1 MINASKEFKEK
12 LKTDRPPLANYA
24 DITLSDGTVLHLE
37 PKDFMIGG
45 CSIEDKTSDGKFGVG
60 FCIGK
65 TLSIRLE
72 NQDERFSVY
81 DFYMSTITLYV
92 AMILGDGTIEKIRK
106 GVYYATVPSTTGD
119 TIQINAVDGMYMLDR
134 GYSGASTTYPA
145 TLQKIISNA
154 CIDCGIPVGFRQ
166 FDNMDFV
173 VHEKPE
179 NATYRQVVSWA
190 CQIAGYN
197 ARIDNDGYMQLI
209 WYNTS
214 ILERYNYNG
223 GSFNAYPHDEILDG
237 GDFINYGAEIVVD
250 GGKFEDPIPEHIFL
264 IKSINVHT
272 DDVVI
277 TGVRV
282 SGKEDFTALF
292 GEDGYVIEINGNPF
306 TTGKEQAIADYLG
319 GRMVGVLFRP
329 FSAQVLSNPLYE
341 PFDVVRVSDRKGNV
355 YNSLLNSVSYKIGG
369 YTQIACQAEDPVRNG
384 SHYMSPAA
392 SAVVEARRNAEKQI
406 TEYDK
411 AVQQL
416 NQIAMN
422 SMGFHTTYEEQ
433 QDGSRIVYLHDKPSL
448 EDSKTIYKQTIDGFF
463 VSTDG
468 GNSYTAGFDKNGN
481 AVVNVLYA
489 IGIVADW
496 IRSGRFECKKGDKT
510 TFLADVD
517 TGEVRI
523 IADSFSLT
531 SGQTIDSI
539 AQSKADSAVNDFV
552 TAVYDPKIASLQ
564 SQIDG
569 QIETWYYDYEPTLSN
584 APASSWK
591 TEADRARHE
600 GDLFYWKSK
609 GYSYRF
615 FKDSSTWKWQIITD
629 SDITKALA
637 DASKAQD
644 TADNKRRV
652 FVITPA
658 PPYDVGDLWFA
669 GSGSDIMTCMTARAS
684 GSYVASDWQKRNK
697 YIDQTAANT
706 AAQNAVDGQTQ
717 LDIFN
722 KLTNN
727 GQTQGIFLENGKIY
741 INGEYIKVSDL
752 YALGAT
758 IAGWT
763 INSTQIYK
771 VINLYEDMSANGLSG
786 VGSEDP
792 VQYYVWIRSPVDK
805 STRVFAVHYIKKR
818 DYLSGLGV
826 LYPIFYVNASGT
838 FYAKNAEISGTIY
851 ASSGTFAG
859 TLQAASGTFKG
870 ALQAATGTF
879 SGGITSNSAEI
890 TGGSF
895 KVSTSSSEASSIE
908 IKYGNDVSYISPNF
922 LKLSKSNY
930 VSYYRANK
938 IAMSYDSGSSEQ
950 MFFEA
955 TRTNLYT
962 SGSFASGGQKNRV
975 CKTENYSDRLL
986 YCYETPK
993 PYFGDIGE
1001 ATLDENGM
1009 CYIFFDDIFR
1019 ETVNTECNY
1028 QVFLQKYGEGDAW
1041 VSERSIEYFVVKG
1054 TPNLQFGWEIKAR
1067 QIGYESERLEKFVLD
1082 KEDKQTNYESEAQAY
1097 IENIYKEAFNY
1108 EENYEHYNSDD
1119 SGGEADQRDVL

>member
-12 LKTDRPPLANYA
+12 LKSGEKTANYA

-60 FCIGK
+60 FCMGK

-92 AMILGDGTIEKIRK
+92 AMLLDDGTIEKIRK

-119 TIQINAVDGMYMLDR
+119 TIQINAVDGMYRLDR
-134 GYSGASTTYPA
+134 DYSGASTTYPA
-145 TLQKIISNA
+145 TLQKIISDA

-173 VHEKPE
+173 VHGKPE

-223 GSFNAYPHDEILDG
+223 GSFNVYPHDEILDG
-237 GDFINYGAEIVVD
+237 GDFTNYGAGIVVD

-282 SGKEDFTALF
+282 SGEEDSTALF

-306 TTGKEQAIADYLG
+306 TTGKEQSIADYLG

-329 FSAQVLSNPLYE
+329 FSAQILGNPLYE
-341 PFDVVRVSDRKGNV
+341 PFDIVRVSDRKGNV

-392 SAVVEARRNAEKQI
+392 EAVVEARRNAEKQI

-468 GNSYTAGFDKNGN
+468 GNSYTSGFDKNGN

-523 IADSFSLT
+523 VADSFSLT

-539 AQSKADSAVNDFV
+539 AQSKADSAVNNFV

-569 QIETWYYDYEPTLSN
+569 QIETWYYDYQPTLSN

-615 FKDSSTWKWQIITD
+615 FKDGSTWKWQIITD

-652 FVITPA
+652 FVTTPA

-697 YIDQTAANT
+697 YIDQTAANN
-706 AAQNAVDGQTQ
+706 AAQNAVDNQTQ

-758 IAGWT
+758 IAGWE
-763 INSTQIYK
+763 INNKQIYK
-771 VINLYEDMSANGLSG
+771 FINLYEDMSASGLSG

-792 VQYYVWIRSPVDK
+792 VQYCVWMRAPVDDN
-805 STRVFAVHYIKKR
+805 TPVFGVYYETKE
-818 DYLSGLGV
+818 DYLANKNIV
-826 LYPIFYVNASGT
+826 YPYFFVRTNGRM
-838 FYAKNAEISGTIY
+838 YAKNAEIYGGIY
-851 ASSGTFAG
+851 ASR
-859 TLQAASGTFKG
+859 
-870 ALQAATGTF
+870 GTF
-879 SGGITSNSAEI
+879 SGGITSSNATI

-895 KVSTSSSEASSIE
+895 KVNTSSSESSSIE

-922 LKLSKSNY
+922 LKLSKSDY
-930 VSYYRANK
+930 STEYRANK
-938 IAMSYDSGSSEQ
+938 IEMSYEVGNEETI
-950 MFFEA
+950 FFEA
-955 TRTNLYT
+955 TKEMLYT
-962 SGSFASGGQKNRV
+962 SGNFYTGGTKSRV
-975 CKTENYSDRLL
+975 SKTENYSDRFL

-1001 ATLDENGM
+1001 ATLDDAGT
-1009 CYIFFDDIFR
+1009 CYIFLDDIFR
-1019 ETVNTECNY
+1019 ETVNTECKY
-1028 QVFLQKYGEGDAW
+1028 QVFIQKYGDGDAW
-1041 VSERSIEYFVVKG
+1041 VSERTTDYFVVKG
-1054 TPNLQFGWEIKAR
+1054 TPNLSFGWEIKAR
-1067 QIGYESERLEKFVLD
+1067 QRGYESERLEKFSHE
-1082 KEDKQTNYESEAQAY
+1082 KEDMQIDYEVEAQEY
-1097 IENIYKEAFNY
+1097 IENLYKEAFNY
-1108 EENYEHYNSDD
+1108 EETDKYNDTHD
-1119 SGGEADQRDVL
+1119 SGGEADKRDVL